1 TMPYPGFPTDMQ
13 PQFMAL
19 MTLAGGTSVIT
30 ETVFENRF
38 MHVNELKRM
47 GARIKVSGRTVIVQG
62 TDRLS
67 GAKVKATDLRAGA
80 ALVLAGLAA
89 EGVTEVGNIYH
100 IDRGYENFVEKLR
113 GLGADIARKDD

>member
-1 TMPYPGFPTDMQ
+1 MMTM
-13 PQFMAL
+13 
-19 MTLAGGTSVIT
+19 AGGTSVIT

-47 GARIKVSGRTVIVQG
+47 GARIKVSGRTTIIQG
-62 TDRLS
+62 AERLS

-89 EGVTEVGNIYH
+89 EGVTEVANVWH
-100 IDRGYENFVEKLR
+100 IDRGYENFVEKLN
-113 GLGADIARKDD
+113 GLGANIVRKED